1 MSFNPNIGV
10 LPPNSPFA
18 WNANRD
24 ALNVGKNFSTL
35 GSYWTEQM
43 SDDNKSQK
51 FLDSY
56 SPNDI
61 TYVIDTTGDHIY
73 KCVIADF
80 NKTISLVEVTNEVSL
95 DFEPSNIV
103 SDSTGKVFYKIQ
115 IDSNEKTVALYKLGT
130 EKPDGVEPNNFV
142 YDKEGNICWKLV
154 VDNED
159 KSGVYFKF
167 EFKGRPKTGGRTHA
181 KILSNISLRTN
192 GLSKLGNAKNNLI
205 NDPYNIYV
213 TNGKYEFKESYVRQQ
228 LSRKTANSYVISFE
242 NIKETTR
249 IFSSDSGST
258 GFSYNPSFTKS
269 LNRQDELLSDYYTY
283 IYFSQGIE
291 LLKIYT
297 DPTVES
303 GLKSETLLPGFD
315 FLQFKNCIVF
325 PKTVNP
331 YDLFK
336 DNTIYF
342 DGRYLSTAKE
352 SESLYKGIC
361 NIEHVPCGLPA
372 QLTANYINGSTQ
384 SPKDF
389 ELMLNSLV
397 GTPIL
402 IDGPAKLVHT
412 KDAQGRRNNIYY
424 LNIKKN
430 QLSKNV
436 GLVCFGDWSNVSSD
450 NQTNT
455 CYVFKN
461 IISGKSFVVKSQAA
475 YNWLLDNIFTA
486 WTTIPQ
492 NYVFNSPI
500 KILSNIPPRKVKDSF
515 KSTIYN
521 KNTEDFVEYYAP
533 IFNVRTLFPSL
544 EKSIN
549 KKYLDNVN
557 SSGNISSVID
567 SDNSN
572 SYWSD
577 DNCPLYKGNSQKL
590 NDFKTYVSE
599 IYTGTGHS
607 EGEIIVGNALPNA
620 LYICLSLPVLEELY
634 NAQMIESEY
643 FFNKFP
649 SFKSFVYFIVKT
661 IKRFHPLGYVPM
673 IIVSGTTSEVK
684 YNDYDSK
691 LDTSTYQ
698 KFTVLTDID
707 TYDNIDDIDTCPFN
721 KGKYADYTVTNL
733 PELLK

>member
-61 TYVIDTTGDHIY
+61 TYVVDTTGKHIY
-73 KCVIADF
+73 KCVITGF

-95 DFEPSNIV
+95 DFIPSNIV

-115 IDSNEKTVALYKLGT
+115 IDSGNKTVVLYKLG

-142 YDKEGNICWKLV
+142 YDNEGNICWKLV

-159 KSGVYFKF
+159 KSGVYFKV
-167 EFKGRPKTGGRTHA
+167 EFRGRPKVGGRTHA

-192 GLSKLGNAKNNLI
+192 GLSKLGNAKNNLL

-228 LSRKTANSYVISFE
+228 HSESDDTSYVISFE
-242 NIKETTR
+242 DLKETVK
-249 IFSSDSGST
+249 IFDSDIGSNDFLYDPSS
-258 GFSYNPSFTKS
+258 TKS
-269 LNRQDELLSDYYTY
+269 LNRQDELSDNYYTY

-372 QLTANYINGSTQ
+372 QLTSNYVNGSTQ
-384 SPKDF
+384 SSKDF

-402 IDGPAKLVHT
+402 TEGPATLVHK
-412 KDAQGRRNNIYY
+412 KDAKGYRSGIYY
-424 LNIKKN
+424 LNIKRK
-430 QLSKNV
+430 QLSSRS
-436 GLVCFGDWSNVSSD
+436 GLVCFGDWSNVGSD

-461 IISGKSFVVKSQAA
+461 IISGKSFVVKSQVA
-475 YNWLLDNIFTA
+475 YNWLKSDLPIF
-486 WTTIPQ
+486 PQ

-500 KILSNIPPRKVKDSF
+500 KILSNIPANEVKYYFRSH
-515 KSTIYN
+515 IYN
-521 KNTEDFVEYYAP
+521 KSRKQHLNYYAP
-533 IFNVRTLFPSL
+533 IFNVKTLFPGL
-544 EKSIN
+544 ENSIN

-557 SSGNISSVID
+557 SSGDILSVID

-572 SYWSD
+572 SYWYKS
-577 DNCPLYKGNSQKL
+577 NCPLYKGDSQKL
-590 NDFKTYVSE
+590 NEFETYVSN

-634 NAQMIESEY
+634 NAQTVESEY

-661 IKRFHPLGYVPM
+661 IKRFHPLGYVPI

-684 YNDYDSK
+684 YSGYA
-691 LDTSTYQ
+691 LDSTYQ
-698 KFTVLTDID
+698 KFTALTDID
-707 TYDNIDDIDTCPFN
+707 TYDNIDDIDKCPFN

>member
-51 FLDSY
+51 FSDSY

-61 TYVIDTTGDHIY
+61 TYVVDTTKEHIY
-73 KCVIADF
+73 KCVITSF
-80 NKTISLVEVTNEVSL
+80 NKIISLIEVTNEVLL

-103 SDSTGKVFYKIQ
+103 SDSTGKVFYEIQ
-115 IDSNEKTVALYKLGT
+115 IDSNNKTVALYKLGA
-130 EKPDGVEPNNFV
+130 EKPSGVEPNNFV
-142 YDKEGNICWKLV
+142 YDKEGNICWRLV

-167 EFKGRPKTGGRTHA
+167 EFRCRPKVGGRTHA

-192 GLSKLGNAKNNLI
+192 GLSKLGNAKNNLL

-228 LSRKTANSYVISFE
+228 LSRKNANSYVISFE
-242 NIKETTR
+242 NIKETTK

-258 GFSYNPSFTKS
+258 GFSYNPSFTKNFS
-269 LNRQDELLSDYYTY
+269 RQDELLEDYYTY

-297 DPTVES
+297 DPPVES
-303 GLKSETLLPGFD
+303 RLKSETLLPGFD

-325 PKTVNP
+325 PKTINP

-384 SPKDF
+384 SSKDF

-402 IDGPAKLVHT
+402 TEGPAKLVHV
-412 KDAQGRRNNIYY
+412 KDARNFRNNIYY

-430 QLSKNV
+430 QLINKD

-461 IISGKSFVVKSQAA
+461 IISGRSFVVKKQVAN
-475 YNWLLDNIFTA
+475 NWLHDNILTA

-500 KILSNIPPRKVKDSF
+500 KILSNISPNRVKDSF
-515 KSTIYN
+515 TSTIYN
-521 KNTEDFVEYYAP
+521 KKTEEFVEYYAP
-533 IFNVRTLFPSL
+533 IFNVRTLFPGL
-544 EKSIN
+544 KNSIN
-549 KKYLDNVN
+549 KKYLDNVS

-567 SDNSN
+567 SNNRD
-572 SYWSD
+572 SYWSIN
-577 DNCPLYKGNSQKL
+577 NCPLYKVNSQKL
-590 NDFKTYVSE
+590 KEFQESVSS

-684 YNDYDSK
+684 YSGYA
-691 LDTSTYQ
+691 LDSTYQ
-698 KFTVLTDID
+698 KFTALTDID
-707 TYDNIDDIDTCPFN
+707 TYDNIDDIDTCPFK

-733 PELLK
+733 PEILK